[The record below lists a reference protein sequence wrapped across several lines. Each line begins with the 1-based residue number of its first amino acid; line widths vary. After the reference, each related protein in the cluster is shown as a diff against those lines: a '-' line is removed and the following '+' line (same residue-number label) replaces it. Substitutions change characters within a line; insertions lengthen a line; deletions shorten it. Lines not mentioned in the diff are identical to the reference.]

1 MFSLVFLT
9 FFTHD
14 ERRRM
19 NILGCCVLTIGV
31 AKGYKAA

>member
-1 MFSLVFLT
+1 MFSFVFLT

-19 NILGCCVLTIGV
+19 NILGCCVPTIGE
-31 AKGYKAA
+31 AKGYKGA